1 MRFLPKTLLVAAAL
15 VVQSLTLAASAE
27 PSGADKAV
35 ADALFRKG
43 RELMEAGQ
51 VSAACGSFSESQRLD
66 PQLGTLINLAICH
79 ERENK
84 TASAFGEY
92 SEAAGLAA
100 RTKQTDRE
108 RFARSQAEA
117 IEKRLSRIL
126 LAGPAEPGLTITL
139 DGKAL
144 GASVIGAPLPL
155 DPGEHVIFADAP
167 GKRRW
172 EHKLE
177 VPVGP
182 ATVTVTI
189 PLLEIMTPAPPVLAP
204 PVLAPPVIAPPVI
217 APPADTVSGPD
228 PKRVAGAVLTGAGGV
243 GLVIGAVFGGLAF
256 SRESDA
262 NKACPSTT
270 CPTQAGLDLHSS
282 ASRSATTSTVAFVAG
297 GVVAATGVVL
307 LVLSRGGD
315 KPAPRAFVTPLIG
328 PAQGG
333 LVFGG
338 AF

>member
-1 MRFLPKTLLVAAAL
+1 MRYHPNTLSVAAVL
-15 VVQSLTLAASAE
+15 VVQSLTLAASAD

-66 PQLGTLINLAICH
+66 PQIGTLINLAICH
-79 ERENK
+79 ERDNK
-84 TASAFGEY
+84 TASAYGEY

-100 RTKQTDRE
+100 RAKQTDRE

-117 IEKRLSRIL
+117 IEKRLSRLL

-144 GASVIGAPLPL
+144 SASVIGAPLPL

-189 PLLEIMTPAPPVLAP
+189 PPLEIMTPPVVAPPVVAP
-204 PVLAPPVIAPPVI
+204 PVVAPPPPPDI
-217 APPADTVSGPD
+217 VSGPD

-270 CPTQAGLDLHSS
+270 CPSQAGLDLHNS

-307 LVLSRGGD
+307 LALSRGGD
-315 KPAPRAFVTPLIG
+315 KPAPRAFVTPLLG